1 LACLHS
7 ERLLA
12 LAQVFPIAD
21 CHHLPHARLSSH
33 HTWQPRW
40 LTAGRVFLLACA
52 RRMYLSALLATL
64 RSSRPGC
71 HTACTSNPLNH
82 TAANPTFPRCKQ
94 QRCPAIAV
102 TAALHHCVQSRSSVP
117 CVYKINALPVLQA
130 KQCSPL
136 PTLPC
141 HLCVQSKRAV
151 CLAFTLDEHWLD
163 ASYSDHYS
171 LSLSLLP
178 RHPCVPLL
186 SSVSCT
192 YLEYIGLDASYSD
205 HYSLSLSLLPCH
217 PCVQPKSS
225 VPCAHSLY
233 LDTSAGRYRNN
244 AVCRALP
251 YRGAPFTLA
260 HSPMTNAVQ
269 HTV

>member
-1 LACLHS
+1 
-7 ERLLA
+7 
-12 LAQVFPIAD
+12 
-21 CHHLPHARLSSH
+21 
-33 HTWQPRW
+33 
-40 LTAGRVFLLACA
+40 
-52 RRMYLSALLATL
+52 
-64 RSSRPGC
+64 
-71 HTACTSNPLNH
+71 
-82 TAANPTFPRCKQ
+82 
-94 QRCPAIAV
+94 
-102 TAALHHCVQSRSSVP
+102 
-117 CVYKINALPVLQA
+117 
-130 KQCSPL
+130 
-136 PTLPC
+136 
-141 HLCVQSKRAV
+141 VQSKSAV

-251 YRGAPFTLA
+251 YCGKPFACFVTQLRFDNQHRGRYAYVYFACLLAISCLLCRLTWIARLLCRLLSTLA
-260 HSPMTNAVQ
+260 DVLPGC
-269 HTV
+269 